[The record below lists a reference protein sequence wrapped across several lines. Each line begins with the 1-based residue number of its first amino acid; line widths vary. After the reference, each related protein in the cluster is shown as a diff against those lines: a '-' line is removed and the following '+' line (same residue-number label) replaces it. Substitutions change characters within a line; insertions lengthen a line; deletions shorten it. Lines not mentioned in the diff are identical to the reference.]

1 MPTSE
6 RRQRSAVM
14 AFPVTVG
21 RADGV
26 RINSLKGF
34 MKISP

>member
-21 RADGV
+21 RAVGV
-26 RINSLKGF
+26 RISSLKGF
-34 MKISP
+34 MK